1 MSVVERLQVVV
12 STRRHTVP
20 RRAGADAFALFRVIA
35 GEIGAERAF
44 LLDSVSDP
52 RAQHRLAVVAA
63 DPVLELRFKSEGIA
77 VSGDESVTAAVRA
90 RLDQGRLVK
99 DGQMVAG
106 PAEVLAAV
114 SDVFAPAEDLPA
126 FAGGFLGYVAYDA
139 IRYFER
145 LPHTTVDDRRLDDI
159 RLRVFRTVIHVT
171 DDQFEVY
178 AHRFG
183 EGRDDLDRALKW
195 ISGIEDLPDLSGD
208 VEPAIE
214 VYHDVTEEEFIH
226 RVEKAKKYIADGD
239 IFQIVPSVRLR
250 VRSKADPLVVYD
262 RLRRVNPSPF
272 MFYGD
277 YGDFRIF
284 GASPEVQLRVQG
296 GVAQMRPIAGTSKGK
311 GMTDAENRRLVED
324 LLGDEKE
331 RAEHLMLVD
340 LCRNDLGR
348 VCRPGTVVV
357 EQLMV
362 VEEYSH
368 VFHIV
373 SHVNGELRPD
383 VKPLHA
389 ILATFPA
396 GTLSGT
402 PKVRAME
409 IIDEL
414 ESFDRGPYGG
424 AVGFIDWKGNVNL
437 AIMIRS
443 VVHIED
449 VFYLQAGAGIVAD
462 SVPEMEWRECGHKL
476 AALHQALFP
485 A

>member
-1 MSVVERLQVVV
+1 MSVAGGIRIPVA
-12 STRRHTVP
+12 TRRRAVL
-20 RRAGADAFALFRVIA
+20 RRPGSDAFALFRVIA
-35 GEIGAERAF
+35 EELGARRVF

-52 RAQHRLAVVAA
+52 RERHRLAIVAA
-63 DPVLELRFKSEGIA
+63 DPVLELRFKRNRID
-77 VSGDESVTAAVRA
+77 VTGDEALVDAVKR
-90 RLDQGRLVK
+90 RLAQERLVE
-99 DGQMVAG
+99 GSEIAG
-106 PAEVLAAV
+106 DPAEVLAAV
-114 SDVFAPAEDLPA
+114 SGVFAPVEDLPA

-145 LPHTTVDDRRLDDI
+145 LPHTTVDDRQLDDI
-159 RLRVFRTVIHVT
+159 RLQVHRSVVHVT
-171 DDQFEVY
+171 DEGLEVF

-183 EGRDDLDRALKW
+183 EADDDLDRVLGW
-195 ISGIEDLPDLSGD
+195 IDRADRLPDLPRD
-208 VEPAIE
+208 VAP
-214 VYHDVTEEEFIH
+214 VLSVKQDVTEEEFVR
-226 RVEKAKKYIADGD
+226 RVEKAKNYIADGD
-239 IFQIVPSVRLR
+239 IFQIVPSMRIQVN
-250 VRSKADPLVVYD
+250 SAADPLVVYD
-262 RLRRVNPSPF
+262 RLRRCNPSPF
-272 MFYGD
+272 MFYAD
-277 YGDFRIF
+277 YGDSRIF
-284 GASPEVQLRVQG
+284 GASPEVQLRVQD

-311 GMTDAENRRLVED
+311 GKTAEENRRLVED

-373 SHVNGELRPD
+373 SHVRGELRPE
-383 VKPLHA
+383 VKPLQA

-424 AVGFIDWKGNVNL
+424 AVGFIDWRGNVNL

-443 VVHIED
+443 VVQVGD

-476 AALHQALFP
+476 AALHSALFP